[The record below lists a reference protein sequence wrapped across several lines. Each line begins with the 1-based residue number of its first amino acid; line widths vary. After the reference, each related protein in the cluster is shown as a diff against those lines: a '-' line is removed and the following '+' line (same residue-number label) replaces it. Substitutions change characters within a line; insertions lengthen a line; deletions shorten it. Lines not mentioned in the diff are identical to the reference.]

1 MTETKEQYQLDID
14 YIILTAL
21 LAGSLTAI
29 ATAATLIARPM
40 LVEIGRQ
47 LPLPSL
53 YAPPAPP
60 EG

>member
-1 MTETKEQYQLDID
+1 MAETKVQELDID
-14 YIILTAL
+14 YIILTAV

-40 LVEIGRQ
+40 LMEIGRQ
-47 LPLPSL
+47 LPLPPL
-53 YAPPAPP
+53 YALPPPP

>member
-1 MTETKEQYQLDID
+1 MPDQQVEALDID
-14 YIILTAL
+14 YIVLSAV

-29 ATAATLIARPM
+29 AVVATMIARPM
-40 LVEIGRQ
+40 LMEFGRQ

-53 YAPPAPP
+53 QLPAPS